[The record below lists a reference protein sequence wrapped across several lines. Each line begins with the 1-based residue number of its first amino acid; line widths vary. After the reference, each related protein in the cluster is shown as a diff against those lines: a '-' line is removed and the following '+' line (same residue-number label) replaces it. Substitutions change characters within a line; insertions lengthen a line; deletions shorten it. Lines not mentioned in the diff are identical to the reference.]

1 MKNKKNIKNDNIILN
16 TRSKSWIR
24 PLYTLFVV
32 AIPSFFIW
40 FFLGKDFRTDPPFSI
55 GYNVLIAIAFIIII
69 SAITIL
75 LVFLK
80 ILKMSII
87 IFTFPITICFMAI
100 FLSSWLQGEYQW
112 YRVLI
117 IIPLVFIVIPINMFV
132 NYYERKQIIKIKIKK
147 QLYKNS

>member
-1 MKNKKNIKNDNIILN
+1 MKNKRIDNTILN
-16 TRSKSWIR
+16 TKARSWVR

-40 FFLGKDFRTDPPFSI
+40 FFLGKDFRSDPPFSL
-55 GYNVLIAIAFIIII
+55 GYNVLIAIAFIIVI
-69 SAITIL
+69 SVITIL
-75 LVFLK
+75 LIFLK
-80 ILKMSII
+80 ILKISII

-117 IIPLVFIVIPINMFV
+117 IIPLVF
-132 NYYERKQIIKIKIKK
+132 
-147 QLYKNS
+147 L